1 MFVLIRKADHDPTVL
16 CRIYDAADQKSET
29 VTHFVCAGSVLHELG
44 HCFDL
49 GHTAEGIMARGFDD
63 LDLFFTLSPTRWVI

>member
-1 MFVLIRKADHDPTVL
+1 
-16 CRIYDAADQKSET
+16 
-29 VTHFVCAGSVLHELG
+29 VLHELG

-63 LDLFFTLSPTRWVI
+63 LDLFFTLSPTRWVISGVKREDIF